1 MQDKKQWVHRW
12 KNWLQPSAVP
22 GVWKRKEGGHFVRAR
37 VVNAAT
43 GQIKEIKRCM
53 PSSDEATAY
62 KWLSDERER
71 LRAGLVSAA
80 PQQTRFADFVTSLVA
95 TKVKNGDICSA
106 KGRERWRH
114 TLTHLIAGTTGPK
127 SGTFVPGFGEY
138 FLDRLDVT
146 HVESWRTGIATLITA
161 GDYSPNTCNS
171 WLAILRVIMKAARRA
186 HRLPHLATEDVKDFD
201 TSKHDTYTDEE
212 PNALLPEEVGVF
224 LETLRASYPQFFAM
238 AYLGLSSRGSA
249 LRRSVLYVGQ
259 GQRPTWTGRAAS
271 SAFDAPRRRA
281 TR

>member
-1 MQDKKQWVHRW
+1 MLRGRRT
-12 KNWLQPSAVP
+12 PS
-22 GVWKRKEGGHFVRAR
+22 
-37 VVNAAT
+37 
-43 GQIKEIKRCM
+43 
-53 PSSDEATAY
+53 
-62 KWLSDERER
+62 RER
-71 LRAGLVSAA
+71 LSVE
-80 PQQTRFADFVTSLVA
+80 
-95 TKVKNGDICSA
+95 
-106 KGRERWRH
+106 RE
-114 TLTHLIAGTTGPK
+114 